1 MVKPAIDH
9 VETAANKMMFL
20 MPPIP
25 GISKSSS
32 LAKSAFNPTASALP
46 QVQSYF
52 DPEQGVEY
60 WFDPQVMGHLK
71 CLEMHLLLDRHC
83 RHHRPVIDWNT

>member
-1 MVKPAIDH
+1 MQYDNVELLTRDMVKPAIDH

-25 GISKSSS
+25 GIGKSSS
-32 LAKSAFNPTASALP
+32 LAKSSINPTATALP

-60 WFDPQVMGHLK
+60 WFDPQVPILTQMTLT
-71 CLEMHLLLDRHC
+71 
-83 RHHRPVIDWNT
+83 NTFHQ